1 MPGRGVQG
9 MRITRLA
16 LLDGVA
22 GADEVS
28 DLKAKFAALDARLAA
43 MD

>member
-9 MRITRLA
+9 MWMTSLA

-22 GADEVS
+22 DADKAL